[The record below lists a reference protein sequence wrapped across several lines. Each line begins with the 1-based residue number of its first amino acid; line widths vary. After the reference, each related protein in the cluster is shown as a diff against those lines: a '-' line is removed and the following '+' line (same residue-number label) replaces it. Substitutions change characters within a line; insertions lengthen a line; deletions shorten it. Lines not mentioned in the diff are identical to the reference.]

1 MASDAPYEAQIDHAV
16 LTKINVAVTKTGP
29 VIRLTVDAALADA
42 GDVDALSR
50 ELLGQDIILQLTARQ
65 LSMEEPMALDLR
77 KGADGG

>member
-1 MASDAPYEAQIDHAV
+1 
-16 LTKINVAVTKTGP
+16 
-29 VIRLTVDAALADA
+29 LADA